1 MIYVIS
7 KQEYALSSTFN
18 VIFTEKVPSN
28 DVISLLDN
36 TQYVNQSAN
45 CNDGHA
51 LIFFLKKG
59 NFCYNSTSFVSMV
72 SRPFMYDLIGKLTF
86 TLLET

>member
-18 VIFTEKVPSN
+18 VIFTGKVPSN

-51 LIFFLKKG
+51 LFFFSTKK
-59 NFCYNSTSFVSMV
+59 
-72 SRPFMYDLIGKLTF
+72 RKLFATILRILH
-86 TLLET
+86 T